1 MKRKNILYRLLSIG
15 TSFLAVYLY
24 KNKFKEEID
33 SFFDSIPNIYFTIVL
48 GLLLIYSIIN
58 LFLPKKQTN
67 THNTLFIATEND
79 YQNTY
84 KSHSFIGILVIFIF
98 FYALL
103 LKDFNLTTIIII
115 LLLIT
120 WSINGT
126 FLRKTSTF
134 KIIENVLTF
143 ERENKKRRFPIK
155 EIKEFKIAPNEIRV
169 LYHDNEKLISFLEIK
184 EEDYKEIKSWFQK
197 NLPEIIVSKSKA
209 S

>member
-1 MKRKNILYRLLSIG
+1 MKIKNILYRLLSIG
-15 TSFLAVYLY
+15 TSLLAIYLY

-33 SFFDSIPNIYFTIVL
+33 SFFEAIPNIYFTIAL

-58 LFLPKKQTN
+58 LFLRKEQTN

-84 KSHSFIGILVIFIF
+84 KSHSFIGIFVIFIF

-103 LKDFNLTTIIII
+103 LKNFNLNAIIII

-134 KIIENVLTF
+134 KIIENALTF
-143 ERENKKRRFPIK
+143 ERENEKRTFPIN
-155 EIKEFKIAPNEIRV
+155 EVKEFKIAPNEIRV

-197 NLPEIIVSKSKA
+197 NLPEIIVSKSKT